1 MIYVHNINPVAINIF
16 NFNIYWYSLAYI
28 FAFIIGGI
36 YAKKILSKVN
46 ISFKSFHV
54 DEFLSYSIIG
64 VITGGRVGYVIF
76 YNFDYYIQNL
86 LEIFKIWQGGM
97 SFHGGLI
104 GMILSMVLFSRKN
117 QINFFD
123 ISNVVAC
130 CSPIGLFLGRIANF
144 VNSELYGIPTNGQWG
159 VVFDKIDQLPRH
171 PSQLYEA
178 FFEGLILFLLLLYF
192 LKKNKF
198 NTLNCASVFLVF
210 YGISRFFIEFFRLPD
225 PQIGYIFNYFSTGQ
239 LLCLPMVILGFVI
252 YKK

>member
-1 MIYVHNINPVAINIF
+1 MIFVHNINPVAINIL
-16 NFNIYWYSLAYI
+16 NFNVYWYSLAYI
-28 FAFIIGGI
+28 LAFIIGGI
-36 YAKKILSKVN
+36 YAKRILSNVN
-46 ISFKSFHV
+46 ISFKGFHV

-64 VITGGRVGYVIF
+64 VIIGGRVGYVIF
-76 YNFDYYIQNL
+76 YNFDYYIQNV

-104 GMILSMVLFSRKN
+104 GMIISMILFSKKN
-117 QINFFD
+117 QIYFFD
-123 ISNVVAC
+123 ISNIVAC

-144 VNSELYGIPTNGQWG
+144 VNGELYGIPTNGQWG
-159 VVFDKIDQLPRH
+159 VIFDKIDQLPRH

-198 NTLNCASVFLVF
+198 NTINCSSIFLVF

-239 LLCLPMVILGFVI
+239 LLCIPMIVLGFLI

>member
-1 MIYVHNINPVAINIF
+1 MCIR
-16 NFNIYWYSLAYI
+16 
-28 FAFIIGGI
+28 
-36 YAKKILSKVN
+36 
-46 ISFKSFHV
+46 
-54 DEFLSYSIIG
+54 D
-64 VITGGRVGYVIF
+64 R
-76 YNFDYYIQNL
+76 
-86 LEIFKIWQGGM
+86 

-104 GMILSMVLFSRKN
+104 GMILSMILFSRKN

-198 NTLNCASVFLVF
+198 NTINCASVFLVF